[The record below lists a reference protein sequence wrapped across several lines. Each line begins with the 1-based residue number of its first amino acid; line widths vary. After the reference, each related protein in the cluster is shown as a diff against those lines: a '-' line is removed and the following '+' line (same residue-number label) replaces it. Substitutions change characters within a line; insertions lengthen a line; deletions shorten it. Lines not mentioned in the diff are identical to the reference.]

1 MPRRVPTNLDATSFD
16 LIVVGAGINGAGIA
30 RDAVIRGLRVLLL
43 DKGDIASGTTSWS
56 TRLIHGGLRYLE
68 HREVGLVR
76 ESLREREVLMRI
88 APHLVRPLEFMIP
101 IYRGDERGPRLIR
114 LGMVAY
120 DALSMDKS
128 LERHRMLT
136 AAETLER
143 EPGLNP
149 RGLRG
154 GAFYFDAQAEYPER
168 LAVENALDA
177 RRQGAVVVPYAEVE
191 SLMLTGNRVCGVRFR
206 DVFDGA
212 VHQARGA
219 LVVNASGPW
228 ADHLLRDVDGAGP
241 PRIGGTK
248 GSHLV
253 VGPFPGAPKEA
264 LYIEAE
270 DGRPYFVVPWN
281 GLFLIGTTDRRYTGD
296 LDRVVADD
304 EEIEYLISETNA
316 KIPGAGLSRD
326 SVLYTYS
333 GVRPLPHV
341 TDVREGGITRRHI
354 IEDHAE
360 NDPRVAG
367 LVTIIGGKITTY
379 RSLAEQTVDR
389 VFAKL
394 GRRSPKCRTG
404 ELPLPGGAVQDFD
417 AFRAQFIATSG
428 VPRPAAE
435 RLLRIYGSR
444 AVEVLDVVADDPD
457 LLQPLDPETGAIRA
471 EVLFAFRA
479 ELAQGLDDLLL
490 RRTMVGYN
498 SHVAIGADEAAAEV
512 ARRHLAWD
520 EDRAREEVER
530 YRRAIARYRPR
541 DLRAA
546 TARRPRR
553 RGLLPRPSVR
563 GVS

>member
-1 MPRRVPTNLDATSFD
+1 MPRRVPSSLADTSFD

-30 RDAVIRGLRVLLL
+30 RDAVMRGLRVLLL

-128 LERHRMLT
+128 LDRHRMLS
-136 AAETLER
+136 AAQALER

-177 RRQGAVVVPYAEVE
+177 RRQGAVVIPYAEVQE
-191 SLMLTGNRVCGVRFR
+191 LMLTGNRVRGVRFR
-206 DVFDGA
+206 DVLAGGT
-212 VHQARGA
+212 HTARGA
-219 LVVNASGPW
+219 LVVNAAGPW
-228 ADHLLRDVDGAGP
+228 VDSLLCDLPTDHA

-264 LYIEAE
+264 LYIEAD

-281 GLFLIGTTDRRYTGD
+281 GLFLIGTTDQRYTGD
-296 LDRVVADD
+296 LDEVVASD
-304 EEIEYLISETNA
+304 EEIDYLISETNA
-316 KIPGAGLSRD
+316 KIPGAALSRE

-341 TDVREGGITRRHI
+341 ADGREGGITRRHI
-354 IEDHAE
+354 VEDHGE
-360 NDPRVAG
+360 EDPRIAG
-367 LVTIIGGKITTY
+367 LLTIIGGKITTY

-394 GRRSPKCRTG
+394 GRKSPKCRTG
-404 ELPLPGGAVQDFD
+404 ELPLPGGAAQDF
-417 AFRAQFIATSG
+417 AGFREQFIATSG

-444 AVEVLDVVADDPD
+444 AVDVIDVVADDPD
-457 LLQPLDPETGAIRA
+457 LLEPLDAETGAIRA
-471 EVLFAFRA
+471 EVLFAFRS
-479 ELAQGLDDLLL
+479 ELAQGLGDVFL

-530 YRRAIARYRPR
+530 YRRYIRRYRPR
-541 DLRAA
+541 DLQLASA
-546 TARRPRR
+546 
-553 RGLLPRPSVR
+553 
-563 GVS
+563 